1 MNAETQAWMDEMA
14 RREVVDASVGHNK
27 TPSTGVLPDP
37 TDLSDGRGGY
47 DQNRF
52 AKWIVNGDDY
62 HFISINDSGEM
73 MTYDGGVY
81 KPGGDLKIREM
92 VVRAMDGV
100 KVTTNKANETVFLV
114 QMRVGVERDEIDSD
128 ENVIN
133 LLNGL
138 YNMKTG
144 QMEAHSP
151 KYLSARQMNIEYN
164 KDAQCPKIDKAFRE
178 ILKPEDVDFLY
189 ELFGYTLLSNKRF
202 QTAVFFEGVGANGK
216 SLVMDLMK
224 HFVGG
229 ACSDVTPN
237 EMGGD
242 DKYAI
247 ADLFGKALNVV
258 DDLGNSVIDGV
269 GAFKSVI
276 TGNSVRAQKK
286 YGQPFT
292 FIPNTLCIFGCNTVP
307 QTTDTSEG
315 YYRRMRIISFLNK
328 FEGEG
333 DDKNLIDG
341 LRDSEEISGLFNKA
355 VSAIRD
361 VIIRGEFTGNMSVE
375 EKRRNYMLKANDI
388 LMFFEERCDV
398 DPTSDATIP
407 KDDLFNIY
415 ALWALSNNMIPQDL
429 GAMTVTVKSMGCRL
443 AQIGGRDEAKVN
455 CSRGISLKDVGTRGV
470 QDPPKQGID
479 SDNGMY
485 KGGGMHCSEQIK
497 NIANKGGGGCD
508 TRQNDN
514 STPNDPPCTTHVRAA
529 QPSKPIDFDQSTID
543 RIRKATSDAMA
554 KSNNSDGCDI
564 DQITSATRGLARTT
578 VAKLLLTQ
586 CGASGFIETDGLYRL
601 RT

>member
-1 MNAETQAWMDEMA
+1 MDEMT
-14 RREVVDASVGHNK
+14 RRAGVASSVGHNK
-27 TPSTGVLPDP
+27 PPLASSLPDP
-37 TDLSDGRGGY
+37 GDLSDGRGGY

-73 MTYDGGVY
+73 MTYDAGVY

-144 QMEAHSP
+144 EMEPHSP
-151 KYLSARQMNIEYN
+151 KYLSARQMNIVYN
-164 KDAQCPKIDKAFRE
+164 KDAKCPKIDKAFRE
-178 ILKPEDVDFLY
+178 ILKPEDVGFLY

-202 QTAVFFEGVGANGK
+202 QTAAFFEGVGANGK

-224 HFVGG
+224 HFVGD

-328 FEGEG
+328 FEGDE
-333 DDKNLIDG
+333 DNKNLIDE
-341 LRDSEEISGLFNKA
+341 LRNSEEISGLFNKA

-415 ALWALSNNMIPQDL
+415 ALWALSNNIIPQDL

-443 AQIGGRDEAKVN
+443 AQIGGRDEVKVN
-455 CSRGISLKDVGTRGV
+455 CYRGICLKDVGTWGV
-470 QDPPKQGID
+470 QDPPKQVVD

-485 KGGGMHCSEQIK
+485 KGGGRHCSEQIK
-497 NIANKGGGGCD
+497 NIANNGEGGCD

-514 STPNDPPCTTHVRAA
+514 NRLNDPPCTPHVHTH
-529 QPSKPIDFDQSTID
+529 QPSKRAGFDQSTID
-543 RIRKATSDAMA
+543 RIRKATSEAIE
-554 KSNNSDGCDI
+554 KSNSVDGCDV
-564 DQITSATRGLARTT
+564 DQITFATRGLARST
-578 VAKLLLTQ
+578 VAKCVLLNPG
-586 CGASGFIETDGLYRL
+586 GAWKKGAKEGLYRL
-601 RT
+601 RV